1 MSQLPEHL
9 TPERWL
15 AQLLSSGEAR
25 KGGIVKQQIRDVER
39 LVGREAF
46 IAEIERRGFQV
57 LENGRHFIVFC
68 NDAPIRRVRSP
79 SASPE
84 TCPARSA
91 FERAF

>member
-1 MSQLPEHL
+1 MGQLPNYL

-25 KGGIVKQQIRDVER
+25 KGGIVKRQIRDVDR
-39 LVGREAF
+39 IVGREAF
-46 IAEIERRGFQV
+46 IAEIERRGFQL

-68 NDAPIRRVRSP
+68 NDAPIRRVRSLP
-79 SASPE
+79 AASDL
-84 TCPARSA
+84 CPVRSA